1 MNREAQGTVVKRVLL
16 AMAAF
21 CLAYAGVGFIR
32 IAITQRPREVRPK
45 ATVRV
50 GERIVFPQLQSITGA
65 PFPEANTRFLLVT
78 AFSLSCPLAAQSVP
92 FWNRIKRALPVHRAP
107 YVVIGCA
114 RSFDELRTFVQHTGL
129 EADVFFAPCDQVEAK
144 LRIAGGISHYL
155 LDAGHVC
162 RAVWTGMPV
171 NAEGERKILA
181 EILRALEP

>member
-1 MNREAQGTVVKRVLL
+1 MKRVVL
-16 AMAAF
+16 ALAAF

-50 GERIVFPQLQSITGA
+50 GERVVFPQLQSITGA
-65 PFPEANTRFLLVT
+65 PFPGVNARFLFVT
-78 AFSLSCPLAAQSVP
+78 AFSLSCPFAVQSVP
-92 FWNRIKRALPVHRAP
+92 FWNRIKRALPAHRAS

-155 LDAGHVC
+155 LDARHVC

-171 NAEGERKILA
+171 NAQGEKKILD